1 NTHPRRWFSPPI
13 EALWE
18 SRNHRRDD
26 RQVGRA
32 NLRQSSASAAEQ
44 LLMSEFVPPSAII
57 AASGEVAYIHGRT
70 GRFLEPPVGEPS
82 TNLFDMAREG
92 LRLELPAAVR
102 AAYHSRQTVV
112 RRGLSVRTNGSV
124 EPVTITVKPLD
135 QPDTLR
141 GLLLVTFE
149 VEEPGA
155 ERAPAPD
162 PVQTSNLEAELHY
175 VRTTLQGMIEDL
187 ESSNE

>member
-1 NTHPRRWFSPPI
+1 
-13 EALWE
+13 
-18 SRNHRRDD
+18 
-26 RQVGRA
+26 
-32 NLRQSSASAAEQ
+32 
-44 LLMSEFVPPSAII
+44 
-57 AASGEVAYIHGRT
+57 
-70 GRFLEPPVGEPS
+70 
-82 TNLFDMAREG
+82 EG

-187 ESSNE
+187 ESSNEELKSMNEELQSTNEEVQSSNEELSTSREELQSLNEELQTLNEELAQRNSM